1 MKKSTKIVLKSVAL
15 GTALTAAGVTTTTVA
30 HADDGANQATTQQQ
44 DQTKQQLTKL
54 KDQQTQAENTLAD
67 QNKAE
72 METANQTANAKLDQ
86 LNNQLK
92 DQKANQAAQDKDA
105 LAAGTDKIN
114 KAADQ
119 ATTKENDAYSAALAK
134 QQAANKKALDEAQ
147 SKVVTP
153 EQQAQQKDQAKTDY
167 QNNLKQL
174 GEKHQTNLDQLK
186 QKHDQAVNNINKQ
199 ISDVKEAAKQS
210 HDEQIKKATADVD
223 GQIKDATTALN
234 NAQQLLKAAQQKLA
248 NDQKKADKNDVEL
261 NAAGFFKSIINSPTA
276 SDAEKE
282 DAQLAYNI
290 VTGTGSVP
298 NYDGSAISAPSWY
311 SKAVH
316 IGKAGDA
323 TTLDAMKQSLILYKD
338 FTAMRQK
345 RGLSVPKVS
354 LVATAIAMVDA
365 DYQTTLNNDNALAHP
380 KYYPNSENLAV
391 HSVDGAVDYWMSEE
405 NLWDKYVQKYPE
417 LVNHLYDGYWVFVN
431 YPEVYQATG
440 HFLNFIAKDIDAYG
454 FAVADVPAGN
464 LYHGGGNQFEAF
476 DTTLLSLDDGLYS
489 VDEYSK
495 LLNDFITT
503 NDPSLTIKDDQQ
515 DVTQKQTAVN
525 DAQKKL
531 DDLNQTRDEIIN
543 KINDPATEENQIKDL
558 EGQISTLGDSY
569 AADVK
574 QENNDYATK
583 SAALKQAYD
592 QKIKDIEAE
601 PTSTAQL
608 EQQLNAKL
616 DQLKKAHEAKL
627 AQIKQDAQN
636 QITALEKQLSASH
649 DAENQLIIDQI
660 NQIKQD
666 LAAKQSA
673 LDTKLANL
681 KAQDAAEYAQL
692 AKQLAPKESA
702 NVVKGQGNSYVTSN
716 GVRVSLP
723 ANHQVAANVNAAS
736 VVRPANQVS
745 AKALPQ
751 TGSKDSAAVIA
762 LAALTGMLGLS
773 LATKKR
779 EF

>member
-1 MKKSTKIVLKSVAL
+1 MKKSTKTVLKSVAL

-44 DQTKQQLTKL
+44 DQANQQLANL
-54 KDQQTQAENTLAD
+54 KDQQKQAETTLAD

-72 METANQTANAKLDQ
+72 MASANQTANAKIDQ

-92 DQKANQAAQDKDA
+92 DQQAKQAAQDKDA

-119 ATTKENDAYSAALAK
+119 ATAKENDAYSAALAK
-134 QQAANKKALDEAQ
+134 QQAANKKDLAEAQ

-153 EQQAQQKDQAKTDY
+153 DQQAQQKAQAKTDY

-210 HDEQIKKATADVD
+210 HDEQIKKATANVD

-234 NAQQLLKAAQQKLA
+234 NAQQLLKVAQQKLA
-248 NDQKKADKNDVEL
+248 SDQKKAAKTDVEL
-261 NAAGFFKSIINSPTA
+261 NAAGFFKSIIDSPTA
-276 SDAEKE
+276 SENEKL
-282 DAQLAYNI
+282 DAQWAYNI
-290 VTGTGSVP
+290 VTGTGKVP
-298 NYDGSAISAPSWY
+298 NNFDDSEVSAPDWY

-316 IGKAGDA
+316 LGKAGDA
-323 TTLDAMKQSLILYKD
+323 TSLEAMKESLPLYKQ
-338 FTAMRQK
+338 FVEMRQQY
-345 RGLSVPKVS
+345 GLSTSKIS
-354 LVATAIAMVDA
+354 LVSIAVAMVDA
-365 DYQTTLNNDNALAHP
+365 DYQTIADTLTHIEHYTAG
-380 KYYPNSENLAV
+380 ENLTTAP
-391 HSVDGAVDYWMSEE
+391 VDGAMDSWMVEE
-405 NLWDKYVQKYPE
+405 KARWENDVKNHPE
-417 LVNHLYDGYWVFVN
+417 LADHVHDGYWVSQN
-431 YPEVYQATG
+431 YPNVYGHAG
-440 HFLNFIAKDIDAYG
+440 HFLNFMADDIASYG
-454 FAVADVPAGN
+454 FGVTDGVCV
-464 LYHGGGNQFEAF
+464 AF
-476 DTTLLSLDDGLYS
+476 DFNTLYLNDGLYT

-495 LLNDFITT
+495 LLNDFITN
-503 NDPSLTIKDDQQ
+503 NDPSLAIKDDQQ
-515 DVTQKQTAVN
+515 DVAQKQTAVN

-531 DDLNQTRDEIIN
+531 NDLNQTRDGIIN
-543 KINDPATEENQIKDL
+543 KINDPSTEENQIKDL
-558 EGQISTLGDSY
+558 EGQISKLGDSY

-601 PTSTAQL
+601 PTNTAQL
-608 EQQLNAKL
+608 EQQLNAKI
-616 DQLKKAHEAKL
+616 DKLKKDHEAKL

-636 QITALEKQLSASH
+636 QIAALEKQLDASH
-649 DAENQLIIDQI
+649 DAENQPIIDQI

-692 AKQLAPKESA
+692 AKQLAPKESVS
-702 NVVKGQGNSYVTSN
+702 VVKSQENSYVTSN
-716 GVRVSLP
+716 GVQVSLP
-723 ANHQVAANVNAAS
+723 ANHQVAANVNAA
-736 VVRPANQVS
+736 NQAS

-773 LATKKR
+773 LAAKKR